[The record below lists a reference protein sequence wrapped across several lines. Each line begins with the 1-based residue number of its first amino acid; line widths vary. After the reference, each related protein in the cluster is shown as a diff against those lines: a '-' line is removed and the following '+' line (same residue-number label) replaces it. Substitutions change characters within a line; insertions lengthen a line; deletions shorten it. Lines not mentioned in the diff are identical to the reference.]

1 MRKLAT
7 IRRISDIQPI
17 PNADAIEVATV
28 DGWQVVIKK
37 GEFQVGNL
45 AIYLEIDSWVPNT
58 IAPFLSKTKEPR
70 VYQGVP
76 GERLRTVK
84 LRGQVSQGLLLSVRI
99 LPPARV
105 LEEGDDVSEELNIN
119 KWEMEIPAQLR
130 GTVKGS
136 FPSFIPK
143 TDQERI
149 QNLVHELEQW
159 KDSNELWEITEKLDG
174 SSMTVYVNQGY
185 DGVCSRNLDLKQDD
199 NNSFWKIAIQERI
212 HDRIREVFGP
222 RNIALQ
228 GELIGP
234 GIQGNKYNLQELK
247 FYLFD
252 IFDIDRQ
259 VYISAKERH
268 ELCFQMVLTHVPVMT
283 VRSLDKDITVASLL
297 KLAEGPSFL
306 NLTVEKEGYVYK
318 NANNPNMS
326 FKTISNAFLLGEK

>member
-130 GTVKGS
+130 GTVKSS

-159 KDSNELWEITEKLDG
+159 KGSNELWEITEKLDG

-212 HDRIREVFGP
+212 HDRIREVFGS

>member
-159 KDSNELWEITEKLDG
+159 KGSNELWEITEKLDG

>member
-7 IRRISDIQPI
+7 IRKINDIKSI

-28 DGWQVVIKK
+28 DGWQVVVKR
-37 GEFQVGNL
+37 GEYKIGDL
-45 AIYLEIDSWVPNT
+45 AIYCEIDSWIPNS
-58 IAPFLSKTKEPR
+58 IASFLSKGKEPR
-70 VYQGVP
+70 VYQNIA

-84 LRGQVSQGLLLSVRI
+84 LRGQISQGLLLPCNIIPRQVE
-99 LPPARV
+99 LG
-105 LEEGDDVSEELNIN
+105 EDVSEELNIN

-130 GTVKGS
+130 GTVRGS

-159 KDSNELWEITEKLDG
+159 KGSNELWEITEKLDG

-185 DGVCSRNLDLKQDD
+185 DGVCSRNLDLKRDD
-199 NNSFWKIAIQERI
+199 NNSFWKVAIQERI
-212 HDRIREVFGP
+212 HDRIREVFGS

-228 GELIGP
+228 GELIGL
-234 GIQGNKYNLQELK
+234 GVQGNKYNLQELK

-259 VYISAKERH
+259 IYISARERH
-268 ELCFQMVLTHVPVMT
+268 DFCFYMALNHVPVMT
-283 VRSLDKDITVASLL
+283 VRSLDKDVTVASLL

-306 NLTVEKEGYVYK
+306 NLRVEKEGYVYK
-318 NANNPNMS
+318 NIRDSKIS
-326 FKTISNAFLLGEK
+326 FKTISNKFLLGEK

>member
-159 KDSNELWEITEKLDG
+159 KGSSELWEITEKLDG

>member
-159 KDSNELWEITEKLDG
+159 KGSNELWEITEKLDG

-268 ELCFQMVLTHVPVMT
+268 ELCFHMVLTHVPVMT
-283 VRSLDKDITVASLL
+283 VRSLDKDVTVASLL

-318 NANNPNMS
+318 NANNPSMS

>member
-159 KDSNELWEITEKLDG
+159 KGSNELWEITEKLDG

-283 VRSLDKDITVASLL
+283 VRSLDKDVTVASLL

>member
-159 KDSNELWEITEKLDG
+159 KGSNELWEITEKLDG

-212 HDRIREVFGP
+212 HDRIREVFGS

-283 VRSLDKDITVASLL
+283 VRSLGKDITVASLL